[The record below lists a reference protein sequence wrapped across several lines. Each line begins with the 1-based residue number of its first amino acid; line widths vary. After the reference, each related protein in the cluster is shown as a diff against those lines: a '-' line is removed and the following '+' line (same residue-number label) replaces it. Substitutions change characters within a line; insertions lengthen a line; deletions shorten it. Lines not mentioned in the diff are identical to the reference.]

1 MNEQVNDQEIL
12 LVTEKDSN
20 EVNVVAGINE
30 DGTPKTVKPTK
41 ENEPDFLKID
51 KNADALENFFKNFLS
66 QSKDPTHFHFF
77 RAPLNAFENVVSVM
91 ENMLKDPDNPS
102 NEKFLGEHRILP
114 EAFAP
119 KAYQALDESRINW
132 DQLAQLG
139 ISKEKLE
146 KSGSLEPMLN
156 WQKSPVLV
164 TIKTEALGESVYSD
178 ARLSFHEDAEG
189 NLKLRI
195 HNIRNAPELN
205 YPFMGATFTDEDKK
219 NLRQTGNA
227 GRLIEIEPK
236 EGMKMQAFVSVDKLT
251 NELVALRADRIKIP
265 DEFKGIKLNDEQKKD
280 LAEGKAVFLEDMKS
294 KKDTLFSA
302 NIQIN
307 ADRRGIEIHFAN
319 NPKQS
324 QTQTQQQ
331 DQNQDEAPKTFRK
344 KELTEDQRTSLQEG
358 KTVYVSGLTDR
369 NGKNYNGYITWKPED
384 GKTDFMFATDYK
396 KALEQGLVKPDD
408 RHKIQVAVNSEG
420 KTNEPTK
427 KINEPLEQGQTN
439 PTEKQKEKQ
448 DTKQEQEESQQQSR
462 GRRM

>member
-1 MNEQVNDQEIL
+1 MNEKVNDQEIL

-20 EVNVVAGINE
+20 ELKAVTGINE

-51 KNADALENFFKNFLS
+51 KNADALENFFKNFLN
-66 QSKDPTHFHFF
+66 QYKDPTHFQFF
-77 RAPLNAFENVVSVM
+77 KLPLGSLDSILPVLKE
-91 ENMLKDPDNPS
+91 MLNDPESPS
-102 NEKFLGEHRILP
+102 NKEQIDEYRVLP
-114 EAFAP
+114 EAFSP
-119 KAYQALDESRINW
+119 KQYQALDESRINW

-139 ISKEKLE
+139 ITKEKLE

-178 ARLSFHEDAEG
+178 ARLSFREDAEG

-205 YPFMGATFTDEDKK
+205 YPFMGATFTQEDKD
-219 NLRQTGNA
+219 NFRQTGNA

-236 EGMKMQAFVSVDKLT
+236 VGMKMQAFVSVDKLT
-251 NELVALRADRIKIP
+251 NELVALRADKIKIP
-265 DEFKGIKLNDEQKKD
+265 DEYNGVKLSDEQKKD
-280 LAEGKAVFLEDMKS
+280 LAKGKGVYLEDMRS

-302 NIQIN
+302 TIQIN
-307 ADRRGIEIHFAN
+307 ADRRGLEIHFNN

-324 QTQTQQQ
+324 QS
-331 DQNQDEAPKTFRK
+331 QNQSEEQGEAPKTFRK
-344 KELTEDQRTSLQEG
+344 KELTEDQRASLNEG

-369 NGKNYNGYITWKPED
+369 NGKNYNGYITWKPDD

-408 RHKIQVAVNSEG
+408 RHKVQVAVNSEG
-420 KTNEPTK
+420 KTNEATK
-427 KINEPLEQGQTN
+427 KVKEPLEQGQTA

-448 DTKQEQEESQQQSR
+448 ENKQEQEESQQQSR
-462 GRRM
+462 GIRR

>member
-12 LVTEKDSN
+12 LVSEKDSN
-20 EVNVVAGINE
+20 ELHVVSGINE

-41 ENEPDFLKID
+41 GNEPDFLKID
-51 KNADALENFFKNFLS
+51 KNTDALENFFKNFLS

-77 RAPLNAFENVVSVM
+77 RVPLNVFENVVSVM
-91 ENMLKDPDNPS
+91 ENLLKDPDNPS
-102 NEKFLGEHRILP
+102 NEKFLGEHRVLP
-114 EAFAP
+114 ETFAP
-119 KAYQALDESRINW
+119 KAYQAIDESRINW
-132 DQLAQLG
+132 DQLGQLG
-139 ISKEKLE
+139 ITKEKLE
-146 KSGSLEPMLN
+146 KSGSLDAMLN
-156 WQKSPVLV
+156 WQKSPALV
-164 TIKTEALGESVYSD
+164 TIKTDALGESIYSD
-178 ARLSFHEDAEG
+178 ARLSFREDADG

-205 YPFMGATFTDEDKK
+205 YPFMGAKFTDEDKK
-219 NLRQTGNA
+219 NLRETGNA
-227 GRLIEIEPK
+227 GRLIEIESK

-265 DEFKGIKLNDEQKKD
+265 DEFKGVKLNDEQKKD

-294 KKDTLFSA
+294 RKDTLFSA

-307 ADRRGIEIHFAN
+307 ADRRGIEIYFGN
-319 NPKQS
+319 NQKQA
-324 QTQTQQQ
+324 QTQAQQQ
-331 DQNQDEAPKTFRK
+331 DDVPKTFRK
-344 KELTEDQRTSLQEG
+344 KELTEDQRASLQEG

-384 GKTDFMFATDYK
+384 GKTDFMFAPDYK

-420 KTNEPTK
+420 KTNEATK
-427 KINEPLEQGQTN
+427 KVKEPLEQGQTA

-448 DTKQEQEESQQQSR
+448 DIQQDKEDSQQQSR

>member
-12 LVTEKDSN
+12 LVTEKETN
-20 EVNVVAGINE
+20 NLNVVSGINE
-30 DGTPKTVKPTK
+30 DGTPKSVKPTK
-41 ENEPDFLKID
+41 ENEPAFLKID
-51 KNADALENFFKNFLS
+51 KNADLLENFFKNFLS

-77 RAPLNAFENVVSVM
+77 KIPLELFESITPVLK
-91 ENMLKDPDNPS
+91 EMLKDPDNPS
-102 NEKFLGEHRILP
+102 NKEALDAYKVLP
-114 EAFAP
+114 EAFAA
-119 KAYQALDESRINW
+119 KEYQALDESRINW

-139 ISKEKLE
+139 ITKEKLE

-178 ARLSFHEDAEG
+178 ARLSFREDPNG

-205 YPFMGATFTDEDKK
+205 FPFMGATFTKEDKD

-236 EGMKMQAFVSVDKLT
+236 EGMKMQAFVSIDKLT
-251 NELVALRADRIKIP
+251 NELVALRADRVKIP
-265 DEFKGIKLNDEQKKD
+265 EEFKGVKLSEEQQKD
-280 LAEGKAVFLEDMKS
+280 LAEGKGVYLENMKS
-294 KKDTLFSA
+294 KKDTLFSGTV
-302 NIQIN
+302 QVN
-307 ADRRGIEIHFAN
+307 ADRRSLEIHFGN
-319 NPKQS
+319 NPRQS
-324 QTQTQQQ
+324 QSQHQSE
-331 DQNQDEAPKTFRK
+331 NQPEVPKTFRK
-344 KELTEDQRTSLQEG
+344 KELTEDQQASLNEG

-384 GKTDFMFATDYK
+384 GKTNFMFATDYK

-408 RHKIQVAVNSEG
+408 RHKVQVAVNSEG
-420 KTNEPTK
+420 KTNEATRK
-427 KINEPLEQGQTN
+427 VKEPLEQGQTA
-439 PTEKQKEKQ
+439 PSEKQKEKEEN
-448 DTKQEQEESQQQSR
+448 KREESQQQTR

>member
-1 MNEQVNDQEIL
+1 MNEKVNDQEIL
-12 LVTEKDSN
+12 LVTERDTN
-20 EVNVVAGINE
+20 NLNVVSGINE
-30 DGTPKTVKPTK
+30 DGILKSVKPTK
-41 ENEPDFLKID
+41 ENEPAFLKID
-51 KNADALENFFKNFLS
+51 KNADVLENFFKNFLS

-77 RAPLNAFENVVSVM
+77 KIPLELFESITPVLK
-91 ENMLKDPDNPS
+91 EMLKDPDNPS
-102 NEKFLGEHRILP
+102 NKEALDAYKVLP

-119 KAYQALDESRINW
+119 KEYQALDESRINW

-178 ARLSFHEDAEG
+178 ARLSFREDTDG

-205 YPFMGATFTDEDKK
+205 FPFMGATFTKEDKE
-219 NLRQTGNA
+219 NLLQTGNA

-236 EGMKMQAFVSVDKLT
+236 EGMKMQAFVSIDKLT
-251 NELVALRADRIKIP
+251 NELVALRADRVKIP
-265 DEFKGIKLNDEQKKD
+265 DEFKGVKLSEEQQKD
-280 LAEGKAVFLEDMKS
+280 LAEGKGIYLENMKS
-294 KKDTLFSA
+294 KKDTLFSGTV
-302 NIQIN
+302 QVN
-307 ADRRGIEIHFAN
+307 ADRRNLEIHFGN
-319 NPKQS
+319 NPRQS
-324 QTQTQQQ
+324 QSQHQSENRQ
-331 DQNQDEAPKTFRK
+331 EAPKTFRK
-344 KELTEDQRTSLQEG
+344 KELTEDQQASLSEG

-384 GKTDFMFATDYK
+384 GKTNFMFATDYK

-408 RHKIQVAVNSEG
+408 RHKVQVAVNSEG
-420 KTNEPTK
+420 KTNEATK
-427 KINEPLEQGQTN
+427 KVKEPLGQGQTA
-439 PTEKQKEKQ
+439 PTEKQKEKEEN
-448 DTKQEQEESQQQSR
+448 KQEESQQQTR

>member
-12 LVTEKDSN
+12 LVAEEGSN
-20 EVNVVAGINE
+20 ELNVVSGLNE

-51 KNADALENFFKNFLS
+51 KNADVLENFFKNFLN
-66 QSKDPTHFHFF
+66 QYKDPTHFNFF
-77 RAPLNAFENVVSVM
+77 KIPLNAFENVVFVM

-102 NEKFLGEHRILP
+102 NEKFLGEHRVLP

-119 KAYQALDESRINW
+119 KAYQAIDESRINW
-132 DQLAQLG
+132 EQLGQLG
-139 ISKEKLE
+139 ITKEKLE

-156 WQKSPVLV
+156 WQKSPVLI
-164 TIKTEALGESVYSD
+164 TIKTDALGESIYSD
-178 ARLSFHEDAEG
+178 ARLSFREDADG

-219 NLRQTGNA
+219 NLRETGNA

-251 NELVALRADRIKIP
+251 NELVALRADRIKLP
-265 DEFKGIKLNDEQKKD
+265 DEFKGVILSEEQKKD
-280 LAEGKAVFLEDMKS
+280 LSEGKTIFLEDMKS

-307 ADRRGIEIHFAN
+307 ADRRGLEIYFGN
-319 NPKQS
+319 NQRQAQAQS
-324 QTQTQQQ
+324 QQ
-331 DQNQDEAPKTFRK
+331 QDEAPKTFRK
-344 KELTEDQRTSLQEG
+344 KELTEEQRASLQEG
-358 KTVYVSGLTDR
+358 KTVYVSGLIDR
-369 NGKNYNGYITWKPED
+369 NGKNYNGYITWKPDE

-408 RHKIQVAVNSEG
+408 RHKVQVAVNSEG
-420 KTNEPTK
+420 KTTEATK
-427 KINEPLEQGQTN
+427 NVKEPLEQGQN
-439 PTEKQKEKQ
+439 APTEKQKEKQ
-448 DTKQEQEESQQQSR
+448 DTQQEQDESQQQSR

>member
-1 MNEQVNDQEIL
+1 MNEKVNDQEIL

-20 EVNVVAGINE
+20 DLKAVTGINE

-51 KNADALENFFKNFLS
+51 KNSDLLENFFKNF
-66 QSKDPTHFHFF
+66 QNQYKDPTHFQFF
-77 RAPLNAFENVVSVM
+77 KLPLDSLDSIIPV
-91 ENMLKDPDNPS
+91 LKDMLNDPDSPS
-102 NEKFLGEHRILP
+102 NKEQIDEYRVLP

-119 KAYQALDESRINW
+119 KVYQALDESRINW

-139 ISKEKLE
+139 ITKEKLE

-164 TIKTEALGESVYSD
+164 TIKTEALGESVYSG
-178 ARLSFHEDAEG
+178 ARLSFREDAEG

-205 YPFMGATFTDEDKK
+205 YPFMGAPFTQEDKD

-236 EGMKMQAFVSVDKLT
+236 EGMKMQAFVSIDKLT
-251 NELVALRADRIKIP
+251 NELVALRADKIKIP
-265 DEFKGIKLNDEQKKD
+265 DEYKGVKLNDEQKKD
-280 LAEGKAVFLEDMKS
+280 LAEGKGVYLEDMKS

-302 NIQIN
+302 TIQIN
-307 ADRRGIEIHFAN
+307 ADRRGLEIHFNN

-324 QTQTQQQ
+324 QS
-331 DQNQDEAPKTFRK
+331 QNQSEEQGEAPKIFRK
-344 KELTEDQRTSLQEG
+344 KELTEDQRASLNEG
-358 KTVYVSGLTDR
+358 KTVYVSGLIDR
-369 NGKNYNGYITWKPED
+369 NGKNYNGYITWKPEN

-396 KALEQGLVKPDD
+396 KALEQNLVKSDD
-408 RHKIQVAVNSEG
+408 KHKVQVAVNSEG
-420 KTNEPTK
+420 KTNEATK
-427 KINEPLEQGQTN
+427 KVKEPLEQGQTV

-448 DTKQEQEESQQQSR
+448 ENKQEQEESQQQSR
-462 GRRM
+462 GVRR

>member
-12 LVTEKDSN
+12 LVTEKGSN
-20 EVNVVAGINE
+20 NLNAVSGNNE
-30 DGTPKTVKPTK
+30 DGTPKTIKPTK
-41 ENEPDFLKID
+41 ENEPAFLKID
-51 KNADALENFFKNFLS
+51 KNADLLENFFKNFLS

-77 RAPLNAFENVVSVM
+77 KIPSELFESITPVLK
-91 ENMLKDPDNPS
+91 EMLKDPDNPS
-102 NEKFLGEHRILP
+102 NKEALDAYKVLP
-114 EAFAP
+114 EAFAV
-119 KAYQALDESRINW
+119 KEYQALDESRINW

-139 ISKEKLE
+139 ITKEKLD

-178 ARLSFHEDAEG
+178 ARLSFREDPNG

-205 YPFMGATFTDEDKK
+205 FPFMGATFSKEDKD

-236 EGMKMQAFVSVDKLT
+236 EGMKMKAFISIDKLT
-251 NELVALRADRIKIP
+251 NELVALRADRVKIP
-265 DEFKGIKLNDEQKKD
+265 DEFKGVKLSEEQQKD
-280 LAEGKAVFLEDMKS
+280 LAEGKGVYLENMKS
-294 KKDTLFSA
+294 KKDTLFSGTV
-302 NIQIN
+302 QVN
-307 ADRRGIEIHFAN
+307 ADRRNLEIHFGN
-319 NPKQS
+319 NPRQS
-324 QTQTQQQ
+324 QSQHQSE
-331 DQNQDEAPKTFRK
+331 NRHEAPKTFRK
-344 KELTEDQRTSLQEG
+344 KELTEDQQASLNEG

-384 GKTDFMFATDYK
+384 GKTNFMFATDYK

-420 KTNEPTK
+420 KTNEATK
-427 KINEPLEQGQTN
+427 KVKEPLEQGQTA
-439 PTEKQKEKQ
+439 PTEKQKEKEEN
-448 DTKQEQEESQQQSR
+448 KQEQEESQQQTR

>member
-1 MNEQVNDQEIL
+1 MNEKVNDQEIL

-20 EVNVVAGINE
+20 ELKAVTGLNE

-51 KNADALENFFKNFLS
+51 KNADALENFFKNFLN
-66 QSKDPTHFHFF
+66 QCKNPTHFNFF
-77 RAPLNAFENVVSVM
+77 KAPLNGLDNIVSVM
-91 ENMLKDPDNPS
+91 KSMLKEPNNPS
-102 NEKFLGEHRILP
+102 NENFLSEHRILP

-132 DQLAQLG
+132 EQLGQLG
-139 ISKEKLE
+139 ITKEKLE

-178 ARLSFHEDAEG
+178 ARLSFREDAQG

-195 HNIRNAPELN
+195 HNIRNAPELD
-205 YPFMGATFTDEDKK
+205 YPFMGAAFTKEDKE

-265 DEFKGIKLNDEQKKD
+265 DEYKGVKLNEEQKKD
-280 LAEGKAVFLEDMKS
+280 LAEGKGVFLEDMKS
-294 KKDTLFSA
+294 KKDTLF
-302 NIQIN
+302 NGTIQIN
-307 ADRRGIEIHFAN
+307 ADRRGIEIHFN
-319 NPKQS
+319 NSPKQS
-324 QTQTQQQ
+324 QSHQQSEEQ
-331 DQNQDEAPKTFRK
+331 EGAPKTFRK
-344 KELTEDQRTSLQEG
+344 KELTEDQQASLGEG
-358 KTVYVSGLTDR
+358 KTVYVSNLTDR
-369 NGKNYNGYITWKPED
+369 NGKSYNGYITWKPEN

-396 KALEQGLVKPDD
+396 KALGEGLVKPDD
-408 RHKIQVAVNSEG
+408 RHKTQVAVNSEG
-420 KTNEPTK
+420 KTNEVTK
-427 KINEPLEQGQTN
+427 KVKEPLEQGQTA
-439 PTEKQKEKQ
+439 PTEKQK
-448 DTKQEQEESQQQSR
+448 DKQEQEDTQQQSR

>member
-1 MNEQVNDQEIL
+1 MNEKVNDQEIL
-12 LVTEKDSN
+12 LVTEEGRNDLKA
-20 EVNVVAGINE
+20 VTGINE

-51 KNADALENFFKNFLS
+51 KNSDLLENFFKNFLN
-66 QSKDPTHFHFF
+66 QYKDPTHFQFF
-77 RAPLNAFENVVSVM
+77 KLPLGSLDSILPV
-91 ENMLKDPDNPS
+91 LKDMLNDPDSPS
-102 NEKFLGEHRILP
+102 NKEKIDEYRVLP

-139 ISKEKLE
+139 ITKEKLE

-156 WQKSPVLV
+156 WQKTPVLV

-178 ARLSFHEDAEG
+178 ARLSFREDAEG

-205 YPFMGATFTDEDKK
+205 YPFMGATFTQEDKD

-251 NELVALRADRIKIP
+251 NELVALRADKIKIP
-265 DEFKGIKLNDEQKKD
+265 DEYKGVKLNDEQKKA
-280 LAEGKAVFLEDMKS
+280 LAEGKGVYLEDMRS
-294 KKDTLFSA
+294 KKDTLF
-302 NIQIN
+302 NGTIQIN
-307 ADRRGIEIHFAN
+307 VDRRGLEIHFNN

-324 QTQTQQQ
+324 QSQQQ
-331 DQNQDEAPKTFRK
+331 NEAQGEAPKTFRK
-344 KELTEDQRTSLQEG
+344 KELTEDQRASLNEG
-358 KTVYVSGLTDR
+358 KTVYVSELTDR
-369 NGKNYNGYITWKPED
+369 NGKNYNGYITWKPEE

-396 KALEQGLVKPDD
+396 KALE
-408 RHKIQVAVNSEG
+408 
-420 KTNEPTK
+420 
-427 KINEPLEQGQTN
+427 
-439 PTEKQKEKQ
+439 
-448 DTKQEQEESQQQSR
+448 
-462 GRRM
+462 

>member
-1 MNEQVNDQEIL
+1 MNEKVNDQEIL
-12 LVTEKDSN
+12 LVTEKDNN
-20 EVNVVAGINE
+20 EVKAVTGINE

-51 KNADALENFFKNFLS
+51 KNADALENFFKNFLN
-66 QSKDPTHFHFF
+66 QCKDPTHFNFF
-77 RAPLNAFENVVSVM
+77 KIPSDMIESIAPVLKEMLNNPES
-91 ENMLKDPDNPS
+91 PS
-102 NEKFLGEHRILP
+102 NKEFIDQYKVLP

-178 ARLSFHEDAEG
+178 ARLSFREDAEG

-205 YPFMGATFTDEDKK
+205 YPFMGATFTQQDKE

-251 NELVALRADRIKIP
+251 NELVALRADKIKIP
-265 DEFKGIKLNDEQKKD
+265 DEYKGVVLSNEQKKD
-280 LAEGKAVFLEDMKS
+280 LAEGKDVYLEDMKS

-302 NIQIN
+302 TIQVN
-307 ADRRGIEIHFAN
+307 ADRRSLEILFLN

-324 QTQTQQQ
+324 QSHKQTEE
-331 DQNQDEAPKTFRK
+331 QNDVPKTFRK
-344 KELTEDQRTSLQEG
+344 KELTEDQRASLTEG
-358 KTVYVSGLTDR
+358 KTVYVSDLTDR

-384 GKTDFMFATDYK
+384 RKTDFMFPTDYK
-396 KALEQGLVKPDD
+396 KALEQGTVKPDD
-408 RHKIQVAVNSEG
+408 RHKTQVAVNSEG
-420 KTNEPTK
+420 KTNEATK
-427 KINEPLEQGQTN
+427 KVKEPLEQGQTA

-448 DTKQEQEESQQQSR
+448 ENKQEQEETQQPSR
-462 GRRM
+462 GVRR

>member
-20 EVNVVAGINE
+20 ELNVVSGLNE

-77 RAPLNAFENVVSVM
+77 RVPLNALENVVSVM
-91 ENMLKDPDNPS
+91 ENMLKDPDSPS
-102 NEKFLGEHRILP
+102 NAKFLGEHRVLP

-119 KAYQALDESRINW
+119 KAYQAIDESRINW
-132 DQLAQLG
+132 DQLGQLG
-139 ISKEKLE
+139 ITKEKLE
-146 KSGSLEPMLN
+146 KSGSLDAMLN
-156 WQKSPVLV
+156 WQKSPALV
-164 TIKTEALGESVYSD
+164 TIKTDALGESIYSD
-178 ARLSFHEDAEG
+178 ARLSFREDADG

-205 YPFMGATFTDEDKK
+205 YPFMGAKFTDEDKK
-219 NLRQTGNA
+219 NLRETGNA

-251 NELVALRADRIKIP
+251 NELVALRADRINIL
-265 DEFKGIKLNDEQKKD
+265 DEFKGVKLNNEQKKD

-307 ADRRGIEIHFAN
+307 SDRRGLEIYFGN
-319 NPKQS
+319 NQKQS
-324 QTQTQQQ
+324 LTQTQQQ
-331 DQNQDEAPKTFRK
+331 DDIPKTFRK

-369 NGKNYNGYITWKPED
+369 NGKNYNGYITWKPEG

-396 KALEQGLVKPDD
+396 KALEEGLVKPDD
-408 RHKIQVAVNSEG
+408 RHKVQVAVNSEG
-420 KTNEPTK
+420 KTNDATK
-427 KINEPLEQGQTN
+427 KIKEPLEQGQTA

-448 DTKQEQEESQQQSR
+448 DIQQDKEDSQQQSR

>member
-1 MNEQVNDQEIL
+1 MNEKVNDQEIL
-12 LVTEKDSN
+12 LVTERDSN
-20 EVNVVAGINE
+20 ELKAVTGINE
-30 DGTPKTVKPTK
+30 DGTPKTVKPIK

-51 KNADALENFFKNFLS
+51 KNADALENFFKNFLN
-66 QSKDPTHFHFF
+66 QYKDPTYFQFF
-77 RAPLNAFENVVSVM
+77 KLPLGSLDSILPVLKE
-91 ENMLKDPDNPS
+91 MLNDPESPS
-102 NEKFLGEHRILP
+102 NKEQIDEYRVLP
-114 EAFAP
+114 EAFSP
-119 KAYQALDESRINW
+119 KQYQALDESRINW

-139 ISKEKLE
+139 ITKEKLE

-178 ARLSFHEDAEG
+178 ARLSFREDAEG

-205 YPFMGATFTDEDKK
+205 YPFMGATFTQEDKD

-251 NELVALRADRIKIP
+251 NELVALRADKIKIP
-265 DEFKGIKLNDEQKKD
+265 DEYKGVKLSDEQKKD
-280 LAEGKAVFLEDMKS
+280 LAEGKGVYLEDMKS

-302 NIQIN
+302 TVQIN
-307 ADRRGIEIHFAN
+307 ADRRGLEIHFNN

-324 QTQTQQQ
+324 QS
-331 DQNQDEAPKTFRK
+331 QNQSEEQGEAPKTFRK
-344 KELTEDQRTSLQEG
+344 KELTEDQRTSLNEG

-369 NGKNYNGYITWKPED
+369 NGKNYNGYITWKSED

-408 RHKIQVAVNSEG
+408 RHKVQVAVNSEG
-420 KTNEPTK
+420 KTNEATK
-427 KINEPLEQGQTN
+427 KVKEPLEQGQTA

-448 DTKQEQEESQQQSR
+448 ENKQEQEESQQQSR
-462 GRRM
+462 GVRR

>member
-12 LVTEKDSN
+12 LVTEKETN
-20 EVNVVAGINE
+20 NLNVVSGINE

-41 ENEPDFLKID
+41 ENEPAFLKID
-51 KNADALENFFKNFLS
+51 KNADVLENFFKNFLS

-77 RAPLNAFENVVSVM
+77 KIPSELFESITPVLK
-91 ENMLKDPDNPS
+91 EMLKDPDNPS
-102 NEKFLGEHRILP
+102 NKEALDAYKVLP

-119 KAYQALDESRINW
+119 KEYQALDESRINW

-139 ISKEKLE
+139 ITKEKLE

-178 ARLSFHEDAEG
+178 ARLSFREDADG

-205 YPFMGATFTDEDKK
+205 FPFMGATFSKEDKD
-219 NLRQTGNA
+219 NLRQIGNA

-236 EGMKMQAFVSVDKLT
+236 EGMKMKAFVSIDKLT
-251 NELVALRADRIKIP
+251 NELVALRADRVKIP
-265 DEFKGIKLNDEQKKD
+265 DEFKGVKLSQEQQKD
-280 LAEGKAVFLEDMKS
+280 LAEGKGIYLENMKS
-294 KKDTLFSA
+294 KKDTLF
-302 NIQIN
+302 NGIVQVN
-307 ADRRGIEIHFAN
+307 ADRRSLEIHFGN
-319 NPKQS
+319 NPRQS
-324 QTQTQQQ
+324 QSQQQ
-331 DQNQDEAPKTFRK
+331 SENQQEAPKTFRK
-344 KELTEDQRTSLQEG
+344 KELSEDQQASLNEG

-384 GKTDFMFATDYK
+384 GKTNFMFATDYK
-396 KALEQGLVKPDD
+396 KALERGLVKPDD
-408 RHKIQVAVNSEG
+408 RHKVQVAVNSEG
-420 KTNEPTK
+420 KTNETTK
-427 KINEPLEQGQTN
+427 KVKEPLEQGQTA
-439 PTEKQKEKQ
+439 PTEKQKEKEEN
-448 DTKQEQEESQQQSR
+448 KQEESQQQTR